1 MPCFARIL
9 GATLFAAALLGT
21 ACSKVPLGVY
31 RVDVQQGNV
40 LNEDM
45 LAQLLPGM
53 EKRKVRFLL
62 GTPMLIDTF
71 NQDRWDYI
79 YTYSRGGG
87 TIEQRQITLFFE
99 DDLLT
104 RIEGDVHRGDG
115 PREVTGGET
124 LVLVP
129 EEQSSKGLFETFGT
143 GLDFLRPAPESSSV
157 EPVSPTP
164 ELQPDSA
171 AESANDVPP
180 PSEVARTDSDDP
192 DTGSPEAPDHGA
204 VDEDDEG
211 WLRDLLQYLQ
221 PRSPS
226 SPADGPE
233 SSSGTAPD
241 RQ

>member
-1 MPCFARIL
+1 MPSPNRLPRALLL
-9 GATLFAAALLGT
+9 GALLLAT

-45 LAQLLPGM
+45 LAQLAPGM

-79 YTYSRGGG
+79 YTYSQGGD

-99 DDLLT
+99 EDRLE
-104 RIEGDVHRGDG
+104 RIEGDVHQGAGR
-115 PREVTGGET
+115 REVTRGET

-129 EEQSSKGLFETFGT
+129 EEKNTGGILETLES
-143 GLDFLRPAPESSSV
+143 GLDLLRPDPE
-157 EPVSPTP
+157 
-164 ELQPDSA
+164 
-171 AESANDVPP
+171 AESEGAASSAESQPAGVTETSDDGS
-180 PSEVARTDSDDP
+180 PSETVARADADAGPPGESGDGTI
-192 DTGSPEAPDHGA
+192 
-204 VDEDDEG
+204 EDGQEG
-211 WLRDLLQYLQ
+211 WLANMLQYLQ
-221 PRSPS
+221 PRTPS
-226 SPADGPE
+226 SPEDDPGLP
-233 SSSGTAPD
+233 SGTAQD